1 MLYILIYSIIPVVD
15 VDECASF
22 PCQHGGTCTDKLN
35 DFTCSCAQG
44 YTGKM
49 CETGKSCEIS
59 KQKYFF

>member
-1 MLYILIYSIIPVVD
+1 MLHILIYSIIPVVD

-49 CETGKSCEIS
+49 CETGKVM
-59 KQKYFF
+59 